1 MDAKKEI
8 LVLINPISGTGK
20 KKVIEK
26 LLREYIDSSK
36 IEYDIRYTDHAGHA
50 TEIARNVVQF
60 NSYGAIVVVGG
71 DGSVNEV
78 AQGLIGSEI
87 ELGIIPSGSGNG
99 FARHLGIPLNFKDA
113 IQCINT
119 ANSKLVDSGQVNKM
133 NFVGVAGLGFDA
145 LISKKFDESPSRGFW
160 TYFKLTV
167 KEFVKYKEREYKVS
181 FDGKEFV
188 LSAFILCF
196 CNSSQWGNDVFIAPN
211 ANSQDGFLR
220 MIVVR
225 KLPLLSVPLF
235 AYKLFKKKVDS
246 SKYYKEFKVK
256 SVSLKHSGKLIHI
269 DGEPFDFSNQLE
281 ISVKAASL
289 KVIY

>member
-60 NSYGAIVVVGG
+60 NSYRAIVVVGG

>member
-20 KKVIEK
+20 KKIIEK

-60 NSYGAIVVVGG
+60 NSYRAIVVVGG

-211 ANSQDGFLR
+211 ATSQDGFLR